1 MSKIPRKKKKCDP
14 KTKQKNTKRTK
25 RNKKTK
31 TTEETKVERWGDH
44 GCIIV

>member
-1 MSKIPRKKKKCDP
+1 MSKLPRKKKKCDS
-14 KTKQKNTKRTK
+14 KTKQKKYK
-25 RNKKTK
+25 KNKKEQKTK